1 MTPAEICR
9 RLHMMVDELAEMPD
23 LFWNDSY
30 PTISIT
36 LQSVHDPDN
45 RFTLVV
51 GVQPGAPMNDDA

>member
-1 MTPAEICR
+1 
-9 RLHMMVDELAEMPD
+9 MMVDELAEMPD
-23 LFWNDSY
+23 LFWHDSY

-51 GVQPGAPMNDDA
+51 GVQPGAPMDDDA